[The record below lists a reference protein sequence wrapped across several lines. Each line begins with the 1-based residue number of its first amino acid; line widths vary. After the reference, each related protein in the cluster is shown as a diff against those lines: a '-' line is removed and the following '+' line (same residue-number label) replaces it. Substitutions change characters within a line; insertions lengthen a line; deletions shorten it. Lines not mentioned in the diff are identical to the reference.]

1 MFQHLQSR
9 LTEESISN
17 EEENPEEELKE
28 VKENV
33 HMNDLKEIEFFLER
47 QATDLSCLNKYL
59 LAMIKK
65 ILNKKEEAI
74 VLFIEALKE
83 IPLFWTAWI
92 ELLAL
97 IVEVREEPFDLIN
110 LIPENWVKNL
120 FIFHILVENAK
131 MSEQIEQLGYDL
143 GCSLLCFF
151 PNWTYLHNSLA
162 MLFYVLSDYDNSIE
176 FFYQVLAKDPFRLNN
191 MDVLSNILYVKEKHN
206 ELGKLAIRCFEIDKY
221 SPETCCVLGN
231 YYSLIDEHSKAA
243 AQFQRSVS
251 LDPNFLSGYTLLG
264 MHQ

>member
-9 LTEESISN
+9 LTEETISN

-33 HMNDLKEIEFFLER
+33 HINDLKEIEFFLER

-97 IVEVREEPFDLIN
+97 IVEVREEPFD
-110 LIPENWVKNL
+110 
-120 FIFHILVENAK
+120 
-131 MSEQIEQLGYDL
+131 SGQLG
-143 GCSLLCFF
+143 
-151 PNWTYLHNSLA
+151 
-162 MLFYVLSDYDNSIE
+162 
-176 FFYQVLAKDPFRLNN
+176 
-191 MDVLSNILYVKEKHN
+191 
-206 ELGKLAIRCFEIDKY
+206 
-221 SPETCCVLGN
+221 
-231 YYSLIDEHSKAA
+231 
-243 AQFQRSVS
+243 
-251 LDPNFLSGYTLLG
+251 
-264 MHQ
+264 